1 MRNYLIIIGLSL
13 VFFSCQK
20 VIDLKLNTSSSQI
33 VIVGRIND
41 EIGVDTVTIS
51 KSVNFSDPN
60 VFPAVSGAKVYLVD
74 NEGNTDTLKEIDS
87 GKYITKP
94 TFQGVDGRTYTLTVI
109 SEGQTYNAQSTMP
122 NHVPIDSVYLGVSVN
137 NGIGGGGGGGMGGG
151 GRRGQEKSL
160 NVVFKDET
168 NVINFYQVIEYVNS
182 VEQSS
187 NTITDHLFDGQSI
200 TRSLRAKNI
209 VVGDT
214 IEVELRGIDNNV
226 YEYFRTSDRNSLESA
241 MPANPVSNFDN
252 KALGYFNA
260 YSVSKKRLIIK
271 KL

>member
-1 MRNYLIIIGLSL
+1 MRNVLIFIGLSL
-13 VFFSCQK
+13 VLFSCQK

-33 VIVGRIND
+33 VIVGKISD
-41 EIGVDTVTIS
+41 ELGVDTVFIT

-60 VFPAVSGAKVYLVD
+60 VFPAVSGAKVYLAD
-74 NEGNTDTLKEIDS
+74 NEGNLDTLKEFVP

-94 TFQGVDGRTYTLTVI
+94 TFKGVDGRTYTLTVI
-109 SEGQTYNAQSTMP
+109 SEGQSYKAQSTIP

-137 NGIGGGGGGGMGGG
+137 NGIGGGGGMGGG
-151 GRRGQEKSL
+151 GRRGQEKSV
-160 NVVFKDET
+160 NVVFKDEP
-168 NVINFYQVIEYVNS
+168 NVLNFYQVVEYVNR
-182 VEQSS
+182 VEQAS
-187 NTITDHLFDGQSI
+187 NLITDHLFEGQSI

-214 IEVELRGIDNNV
+214 IVVELHGIDNNV
-226 YEYFRTSDRNSLESA
+226 YEYFRTSGRDNLESA